1 MSEQAMAGNWQVELS
16 ADEIARY
23 REDGLLV
30 PNYRLPEDM
39 LARIRQSLLDL
50 IAANPHVSANV
61 MYGPHIPY
69 NAGQDMKGDP
79 VWLDY
84 AAFPPVMDIVEQL
97 IGPDFLL
104 WGTTV
109 FGKPASGGKAVPWHQ
124 DGDYWPIEPLNNVSV
139 WIALDDCTPEN
150 GCLRVIPCSHK
161 PHRLYGHHN
170 DASEELLIH
179 EVIDEA
185 EYDEALAR
193 DVPLKAGEMAIF
205 DVFTVHGSH
214 ANLSDRR
221 RAGFVL
227 RIMPTT
233 SHFNHHRADVAAKTT
248 IIDWSN
254 RPLHLLRGRDVCGK
268 NDFQV
273 GH

>member
-1 MSEQAMAGNWQVELS
+1 MAEQATAAQWAVELS
-16 ADEIARY
+16 QDEVQRY
-23 REDGLLV
+23 RDDGLLV
-30 PNYRLPEDM
+30 PNYRLPDDM
-39 LARIRQSLLDL
+39 VARMRQSLLDL
-50 IAANPHVSANV
+50 FAANGHISSNV

-69 NAGQDMKGDP
+69 NPGQDLKGDP
-79 VWLDY
+79 IWLDY
-84 AAFPPVMDIVEQL
+84 AKYPPLLDLMEQL

-109 FGKPASGGKAVPWHQ
+109 FGKPAGGGKAVPWHQ
-124 DGDYWPIEPLNNVSV
+124 DGEYWPIEPLSNVSV

-150 GCLRVIPCSHK
+150 GCLRFIPGSHK
-161 PHRLYGHHN
+161 PHRLYSHHN
-170 DASEELLIH
+170 DASEALLIH
-179 EVIDEA
+179 EVIDDD
-185 EYDEALAR
+185 EYDHSRAR
-193 DVPLKAGEMAIF
+193 DLPLRAGEMAIF

-214 ANLSDRR
+214 ANTTSQR

-233 SHFNHHRADVAAKTT
+233 SHFNHSRQDVAAKTT
-248 IIDWSN
+248 IIDWAN
-254 RPLHLLRGRDVCGK
+254 RPLHLLRGRDACGR